1 MGYFDIP
8 IEFSCPRCGTKL
20 SGKKFTDF
28 RFEINNAVEC
38 DESDEYEYYQTF
50 SVEFPHRKIVK
61 KDPDQKI
68 IIDGFSPFMLTFST
82 VGQEYPK
89 IMEKLNKYLEY
100 LDNIWPNLKIA
111 YDLFDH
117 KKYQYMD
124 EHFQKISDKY
134 IIDNELNGLMA
145 LHHIKTQNT
154 LYITPKL
161 INDKIYGL
169 TKEITCLTV
178 KNNTIEFIDR
188 LNRELF
194 FTNSFNRYLEIMNL
208 WNENFLNFF
217 PAIVLYL
224 GNAADKID
232 KKKYGMSTISY
243 DKLMDFYSKSY
254 ELIADMSILICG
266 MNNIFHRGDYNL
278 FLSKQ
283 MDFDKLMSPRKLDRL
298 AHINGDER
306 FSLNI
311 QLNNKVRNAISHFT
325 RQIDNN
331 TQLITFDDR
340 NKINEM
346 YLMDLAILCV
356 ENYYVLLY
364 LDEIAYILKRNDLT
378 YKGQI
383 FNKDPN
389 KWD

>member
-1 MGYFDIP
+1 MKIKV
-8 IEFSCPRCGTKL
+8 RNKAA
-20 SGKKFTDF
+20 FTD
-28 RFEINNAVEC
+28 AV
-38 DESDEYEYYQTF
+38 T
-50 SVEFPHRKIVK
+50 P
-61 KDPDQKI
+61 
-68 IIDGFSPFMLTFST
+68 L
-82 VGQEYPK
+82 
-89 IMEKLNKYLEY
+89 EKA
-100 LDNIWPNLKIA
+100 NLKIA

-169 TKEITCLTV
+169 TKVITCLTI

-232 KKKYGMSTISY
+232 KKKYGISTISY

-283 MDFDKLMSPRKLDRL
+283 MDFDKLMGPRKLDRL
-298 AHINGDER
+298 AHINIDER

-383 FNKDPN
+383 FNRDPN